1 MLFLETYCLK
11 MKKIK
16 SIFILSILIVALHSC
31 GGFDDAKKV
40 LTNQK
45 TNTTDEF
52 LIKKRDPLTL
62 PPDYDKLP
70 EPGSNKEIADFC
82 ENTYGVKF
90 PMFAKSKVKGP
101 NANKLFLDLA
111 EMSEEP
117 RWNFHKYLIDRDG
130 NFVKSYSSFTSPKS
144 RKLIKDIESLLKL
157 TT

>member
-16 SIFILSILIVALHSC
+16 SIFILSILIVMLHSC

-70 EPGSNKEIADFC
+70 EPGSNKETVNQKKIDNILKMKK
-82 ENTYGVKF
+82 ENPSSEKNSLSLE
-90 PMFAKSKVKGP
+90 KSI
-101 NANKLFLDLA
+101 LDKI
-111 EMSEEP
+111 
-117 RWNFHKYLIDRDG
+117 RN
-130 NFVKSYSSFTSPKS
+130 
-144 RKLIKDIESLLKL
+144 
-157 TT
+157 